1 MVRACRLD
9 RFHDPKERSAMHAC
23 LRRVLRSQAN
33 VVQLEKKEGSRPA
46 APAKATQQ
54 QQSSVAAT
62 AASRGTPSP
71 GATQQPAQQ
80 QLGADGQLRG
90 HLLPLPNPFVPLW
103 CQRGCLPYPTRA
115 VHVLCSAG
123 GAAPIT
129 LKDLL
134 FKGAAPSTAANGSS
148 ATKPTAFVTTCRA
161 RPAWAKASVR
171 CFRACG

>member
-1 MVRACRLD
+1 
-9 RFHDPKERSAMHAC
+9 MHAC

-90 HLLPLPNPFVPLW
+90 HLRPLPNPSCRCSVNVVA
-103 CQRGCLPYPTRA
+103 YPTP
-115 VHVLCSAG
+115 HVRFMC
-123 GAAPIT
+123 
-129 LKDLL
+129 
-134 FKGAAPSTAANGSS
+134 
-148 ATKPTAFVTTCRA
+148 C
-161 RPAWAKASVR
+161 VR
-171 CFRACG
+171 QVVRHQ